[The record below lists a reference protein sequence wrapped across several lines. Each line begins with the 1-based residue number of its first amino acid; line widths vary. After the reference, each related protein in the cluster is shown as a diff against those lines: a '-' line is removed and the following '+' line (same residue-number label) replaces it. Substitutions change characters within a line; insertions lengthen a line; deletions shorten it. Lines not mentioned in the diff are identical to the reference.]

1 MFLRRME
8 EADIDIV
15 FNSIIR
21 EMTPLEKV
29 MSNIHGEDIWKRK
42 AQWRVENGR
51 AFVCIIGEEIAG
63 FVFVVEEKTFDE
75 RSART
80 PIGVARKHRGKKV
93 SEFMLKS
100 VNSMFFEEHDLKSFY
115 AIIDKD
121 NIPSIIAFLKS
132 GYKII
137 GYNSLRLDAN
147 DKVILRKDNP
157 NWR

>member
-15 FNSIIR
+15 FSSIVR
-21 EMTPLEKV
+21 EMTPLEKA
-29 MSNIHGEDIWKRK
+29 MSRTCEDLWKSS
-42 AQWRVENGR
+42 AQWRVENRR
-51 AFVCIIGEEIAG
+51 AFVCVIGEEIAG
-63 FVFVVEEKTFDE
+63 YIFVVEEKTFDE

-80 PIGVARKHRGKKV
+80 PMGVARKHRGKKV